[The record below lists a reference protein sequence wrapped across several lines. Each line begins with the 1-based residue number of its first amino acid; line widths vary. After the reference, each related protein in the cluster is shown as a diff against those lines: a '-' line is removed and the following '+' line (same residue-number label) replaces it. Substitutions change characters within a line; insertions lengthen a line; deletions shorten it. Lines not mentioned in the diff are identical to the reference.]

1 MKTLVSTMA
10 ISILLA
16 NPVQAAQNHD
26 HDDEKMQGNNAS
38 KKHDTASSGMKDMH
52 RHMKKMKQAMVQIKG
67 EKDPVIKKQLMK
79 NHMAGINKTV
89 NPKASNIPE
98 PMNAPNTLT
107 GGIGVRSN
115 EKNPTAD
122 VSEVNS
128 IGLNR
133 CFITF
138 ASTSFTSSS
147 LR

>member
-26 HDDEKMQGNNAS
+26 HGDEKMQGNNAS

-79 NHMAGINKTV
+79 NHMAEMH
-89 NPKASNIPE
+89 KAMSMMKGE
-98 PMNAPNTLT
+98 KMALDVKMKDKMSKEMMHDRMTMMDKKL
-107 GGIGVRSN
+107 GMMQEMMEQMMQHN
-115 EKNPTAD
+115 EQSAQ
-122 VSEVNS
+122 
-128 IGLNR
+128 
-133 CFITF
+133 
-138 ASTSFTSSS
+138 
-147 LR
+147 